1 MADRLIY
8 ADGLPKPQRTLA
20 LAAVLITVILTVMD
34 QTVAN
39 VALPTIATDLHAT
52 PTDSV
57 AIVSAY
63 QLAIVM
69 LILPLAALAEIF
81 GYRVVYLTGIV
92 VFIFASLGCVLA
104 NSITTLTIARIVQ
117 GVGAAGIMSVN
128 TALIRYIFPHSQLG
142 RGIGLN
148 SMVVAVGS
156 TMGPSFAGI
165 VLSFASWQWLFI
177 INLPLGII
185 SLVMGYRNLPATDLV
200 KRRFDALSAVLTA
213 IAFAMLITTIQSF
226 SHAEPLVLSLAEILT
241 GIIAITWSVL
251 RQLPDPAPLLPVD
264 LLRRPLFA
272 LSVGTSISCFTAQML
287 ALVSLPFYFETILG
301 FNVTETGLLIMAW
314 PLTIALVT
322 NISGHLA
329 DRYQAAILNF
339 LGISVLAAGL
349 LLLSHLPPHPGYA
362 NVIWRMMLCGFGFG
376 FFQPPNNRTIMT
388 SAPKPRSGAASG
400 TIATSRLLGQAT
412 GAALAALILAKLGNH
427 GAVVAL
433 DVGAGFAGVSALIS
447 MLRLV

>member
-1 MADRLIY
+1 MADRLIH
-8 ADGLPKPQRTLA
+8 ADGLPKPQRNLA

-39 VALPTIATDLHAT
+39 VALPTIAADFHAT

-69 LILPLAALAEIF
+69 LILPLAALAEIY
-81 GYRVVYLTGIV
+81 GYRLVYLTGIV
-92 VFIFASLGCVLA
+92 VFIIASLGCVLA

-117 GVGAAGIMSVN
+117 GFGAAGIMSVN
-128 TALIRYIFPHSQLG
+128 TALIRYIFPHSLLG

-148 SMVVAVGS
+148 SMVVAVAS

-165 VLSFASWQWLFI
+165 VLSFASWQWLFT

-185 SLVMGYRNLPATDLV
+185 SLVMGYRNLPASDLV
-200 KRRFDALSAVLTA
+200 KRRFDGLSAALTA

-226 SHAEPLVLSLAEILT
+226 SHAEPLVLSFAEMLT

-314 PLTIALVT
+314 PLTIAVVT
-322 NISGHLA
+322 NISGHMA
-329 DRYQAAILNF
+329 DRYPAAILNF

-349 LLLSHLPPHPGYA
+349 LLLSFLPPHPGYA
-362 NVIWRMMLCGFGFG
+362 NVVWRMMLCGFGFG
-376 FFQPPNNRTIMT
+376 FFQPPNNRVIMT

-427 GAVVAL
+427 GAIVSL

-447 MLRLV
+447 LLRLV